1 MIEKLPWVE
10 SSTLLYG
17 LWASSTGL
25 ALAGGW
31 LCFYQLR
38 LRDRYIDSLLQILE
52 APTEH
57 DEFEAQARV
66 LCETCARETG
76 ALGATLYLQPGHGES
91 GFRRA
96 AQAGQSAEETG
107 PGIVRD
113 LLEQAWK
120 SGKSSEARRGERFML
135 AMPVWP
141 GHQGGGALLLLW
153 DRPDGPGERAL
164 SLLDIVSGTAALLAP
179 RFAREGDLAR
189 VQVEMEAIQAKAQE
203 KIQTLEQELGEEFHL
218 ASVGRLA
225 AGVAHELNT
234 PLGAVLAMVTSLLRK
249 ETDKG
254 KSKRLNIMKEAVEKC
269 KAIIQKLLV
278 YSRAPVETEEGLT
291 FSRFVRADINLNQII
306 EATLE
311 LMSEKLNQENIKVE
325 TDLHDLPS
333 FRANSTQM
341 SHVFTNLLIN
351 ASDALRGAEVE
362 EPKIKII
369 SRSQGEKIRIEFSD
383 NGPGVPQNIRGKLF
397 EPFFTTKDV
406 GHGTGLGL
414 AICREVIRKHH
425 GTIQIDD
432 APGGGALFVIE
443 IDPPE
448 DGD

>member
-1 MIEKLPWVE
+1 MD
-10 SSTLLYG
+10 STLLYG
-17 LWASSTGL
+17 LWATSTGL
-25 ALAGGW
+25 ALGGGW

-38 LRDRYIDSLLQILE
+38 QRDRYIESLLQILE

-66 LCETCARETG
+66 LCETCARETE
-76 ALGATLYLQPGHGES
+76 ALGATLYLQPGQEES

-120 SGKSSEARRGERFML
+120 SGKTAEAKHGSRHIL

-141 GHQGGGALLLLW
+141 GHQGGGALLLYW
-153 DRPDGPGERAL
+153 EQDKAPGEQSR
-164 SLLDIVSGTAALLAP
+164 SLLDIVAGTAALLAP

-189 VQVEMEAIQAKAQE
+189 VQHEMQAIQARAQE
-203 KIQTLEQELGEEFHL
+203 EIQSLQQELGEEFHL

-249 ETDKG
+249 EDNAG
-254 KSKRLNIMKEAVEKC
+254 KQKRLTIMKEAVEKC

-291 FSRFVRADINLNQII
+291 FSRFVRADTDLNQVI
-306 EATLE
+306 ESTVE
-311 LMSEKLNQENIKVE
+311 LMREKLTQDGVKIV
-325 TDLHDLPS
+325 TDLNELPS

-341 SHVFTNLLIN
+341 SHVFTNLMVN
-351 ASDALRGAEVE
+351 AGDALKQTED
-362 EPKIKII
+362 PTIKIV
-369 SRSQGEKIRIEFSD
+369 SRTEGDKIRIEFSD
-383 NGPGVPQNIRGKLF
+383 NGPGVPKEIRGKLF

-414 AICREVIRKHH
+414 AICKEVIRKHH
-425 GTIQIDD
+425 GNITIDD

-443 IDPPE
+443 ITPPR
-448 DGD
+448 DD